1 MKKRVAAAMSAS
13 AFALATLAQTKAR
26 LSSALNRWQTVVV
39 VTVVFVVPVNA
50 FLFFFSYLPNTT
62 TAAVSPEETAPKTTF
77 ESMDP
82 TTTLPRL
89 PPGYSVDQ
97 VAAPSDIVLQR
108 SGHRSIIAL
117 SRSDGT
123 VVAHFSGFAAPEEI
137 RRAAEEDLRRAVP
150 QASHPIENKE
160 SIRNMS
166 IMWVTLFLVGL
177 SLVVSV
183 ATLLIALRALE
194 KVNRSERAG
203 DEWLEILR
211 REQQQR
217 LKLTDKRLQWGG
229 GRAVD
234 VLLEEWERQRSESE
248 DGLRKKPPQE
258 GEREAAEQ
266 ALERAL
272 DSIHRVA

>member
-1 MKKRVAAAMSAS
+1 MKKRVAAALSAS

-62 TAAVSPEETAPKTTF
+62 TAAVSPEETAPKTTP
-77 ESMDP
+77 ESTGP

-166 IMWVTLFLVGL
+166 IMWVTLFLVHPQ
-177 SLVVSV
+177 
-183 ATLLIALRALE
+183 
-194 KVNRSERAG
+194 
-203 DEWLEILR
+203 R
-211 REQQQR
+211 R
-217 LKLTDKRLQWGG
+217 LC
-229 GRAVD
+229 V
-234 VLLEEWERQRSESE
+234 
-248 DGLRKKPPQE
+248 
-258 GEREAAEQ
+258 
-266 ALERAL
+266 
-272 DSIHRVA
+272 